1 MIMLLDICIPFCFW
15 AFWSLAQSVS
25 ERFPASPGPLMSL
38 FLARPGPFLN
48 VLSHCQDSQTFWDR
62 FWGFKPVPDRFW
74 AFSIPLQTVSK
85 VVELLQCLKAIDP
98 GFHFLRQ
105 FVPSLVYS
113 LLFPLKFST
122 ATRKLSCIPIG
133 CNLTSALPTNLS
145 TLSCTLLLMEL
156 RCGGAL

>member
-1 MIMLLDICIPFCFW
+1 M
-15 AFWSLAQSVS
+15 
-25 ERFPASPGPLMSL
+25 GL
-38 FLARPGPFLN
+38 FLARPGPFLS
-48 VLSHCQDSQTFWDR
+48 VLRHCQDSR
-62 FWGFKPVPDRFW
+62 KPFLGSFLRLHASLF
-74 AFSIPLQTVSK
+74 QTVS
-85 VVELLQCLKAIDP
+85 ERFRSLSRPYLKLSSYCKAFRRLIEA
-98 GFHFLRQ
+98 FTFLRQ

-133 CNLTSALPTNLS
+133 CNLTSTLPANLS